1 LFNSTFL
8 NTAVDLQCHPLYTDF
23 QKSLDL
29 LEWSVLLDLIS
40 LECPSIYGQYSWQE
54 RPFLNTIEEMQLAQ
68 VEVAFLAQL
77 LNRYGEPTHTPQGD
91 VRLSLESLK
100 QLQKGGILTLNEW
113 VDLFHGLH
121 HGRHYI
127 NHVQKYKS
135 ELKPNTAV
143 FAFLE
148 SVASPV
154 AWWTYLSEKINPD
167 GSIRESASSELS
179 QLKRRAK
186 SQEQEIMTTL
196 QRMLT
201 TPTIQKALQDAMI
214 VQRNGRYVLPVNVFY
229 KTSVPGIVHDVSS
242 SGSTVFIEPKRVV
255 ELSNRL
261 QETQTAIQKEIERI
275 LKQMS
280 EDLQPE
286 AESMLCFFEALMQLE
301 RHWAAARL
309 AKRLEAHAV
318 KLTLEDEGQEAHL
331 NLKQLKHPL
340 LCLQMGVHQ
349 VVGNDVSLGT
359 TQGIT
364 KNSSQRNARCMV
376 ITGPNTGGKT
386 VLLKSVGLAVLM
398 VQAGLLPLVAEESS
412 LSYFSMVL
420 ADIGDSQSLQH
431 NLSTFSGQMSRLARF
446 AELSISLEKT
456 LILLDEIAVGTD
468 PIEGSALA
476 QALLKR
482 FYDKGA
488 FVMVTTHLG
497 VLKQEAYRH
506 AGYVNASV
514 AFDIDALAPTYRLL
528 IGVPGASNAL
538 AIAQRLG
545 MDDTLIQNAQ
555 ERMQEQQSDS
565 ATLLTTLEQEKHHTQ
580 ASLES
585 VQHLKEEL
593 ETRLNTLK
601 QEQQQFREKKK
612 QWLTDYQAQFKA
624 RLNEFEVQAKR
635 LKKELKQAESSS
647 QSLAFAQQRIA
658 RFKEKVGHHF
668 EEALAPIEADLQ
680 EHAASPPTYTFHVGE
695 DVRHPKLAGKSKV
708 VSISSD
714 GKKLT
719 LQNGGIHLVVKT
731 AEVEPLGLSAESVK
745 AMKKAAYRQLKQR
758 IQQQHQQQEQVM
770 NVASIRGTFKLECD
784 VRGKRVHEALIELE
798 AFLDNAHMTGL
809 NTVSVIHGQG
819 TGALKQAV
827 RDYLKTC
834 VFVAD
839 YYPEQAHLGGDGKT
853 IIEMKETPL

>member
-1 LFNSTFL
+1 MS
-8 NTAVDLQCHPLYTDF
+8 HPLYADF
-23 QKSLDL
+23 QKSVDL
-29 LEWSVLLDLIS
+29 LEWSALLELI
-40 LECPSIYGQYSWQE
+40 LDECPSYYGQVSWTE
-54 RPFLNTIEEMQLAQ
+54 TPFLESIEAMQLAQ
-68 VEVAFLAQL
+68 EEVACLTQL
-77 LNRYGEPTHTPQGD
+77 LTRYGEPTHAKQGE
-91 VRLSLESLK
+91 VRLSLESLQ
-100 QLQKGGILTLNEW
+100 QLKKGGILNLHDW
-113 VDLFHGLH
+113 VNLFHGLH

-127 NHVQKYKS
+127 NHVQKYQS
-135 ELKPNTAV
+135 ELTSKTAV

-148 SVASPV
+148 SLQSSVP
-154 AWWTYLSEKINPD
+154 WWTYLSEKINPD
-167 GSIRESASSELS
+167 GSIRDAASLELL
-179 QLKRRAK
+179 QLKKRVK

-201 TPTIQKALQDAMI
+201 TPTIQNALQDAII

-242 SGSTVFIEPKRVV
+242 SGSTIFIEPKRVV

-261 QETQTAIQKEIERI
+261 QETQTAIQKEIVRI

-280 EDLQPE
+280 EDLQSE
-286 AESMLCFFEALMQLE
+286 ADAMLAFFEGLMQLE
-301 RHWAAARL
+301 RHWAAARF
-309 AKRLEAHAV
+309 AKRLEAHPVRLLVASN
-318 KLTLEDEGQEAHL
+318 EAEAHL

-340 LCLQMGVHQ
+340 LCLQMGLHQ
-349 VVGNDVSLGT
+349 VVGNDVSLGMTQST
-359 TQGIT
+359 TQG
-364 KNSSQRNARCMV
+364 NARCMV

-398 VQAGLLPLVAEESS
+398 VQAGLLPVVTEGSS
-412 LSYFSMVL
+412 LSYFSLVL

-446 AELSISLEKT
+446 AETSIPLNNT
-456 LILLDEIAVGTD
+456 LMLLDEIAAGTD
-468 PIEGSALA
+468 PLEGSALA

-488 FVMVTTHLG
+488 FVIVTTHLG

-555 ERMQEQQSDS
+555 ERMKQQQSDS
-565 ATLLTTLEQEKHHTQ
+565 ATLLTTLEQEKHQTQ

-624 RLNEFEVQAKR
+624 RLNECEAQAKR

-647 QSLAFAQQRIA
+647 QSLAFAQQRIS
-658 RFKEKVGHHF
+658 RIKEKLGHHF
-668 EEALAPIEADLQ
+668 EDALAPLEADLQ
-680 EHAASPPTYTFHVGE
+680 ENAVPPQTYTFHVGDE
-695 DVRHPKLAGKSKV
+695 VRHPKLSGKSKV
-708 VSISSD
+708 LSISSD

-719 LQNGGIHLVVKT
+719 LQNGRIHLVVKT
-731 AEVEPLGLSAESVK
+731 AEVEPLGLSVESVK
-745 AMKKAAYRQLKQR
+745 AMKQAEYRQLRQR
-758 IQQQHQQQEQVM
+758 IQQQHQQQEQAHH
-770 NVASIRGTFKLECD
+770 VASIRGSFKLECD
-784 VRGKRVHEALIELE
+784 VRGKRVLEALADLE

-834 VFVAD
+834 ALVAD

-853 IIEMKETPL
+853 IIEMKE